1 MITHRPLPVLL
12 RAQLYQHL
20 AAMEK
25 AGIPSERAYALL
37 DLGPAARERI
47 ASFQRLVARRVDPAT
62 AGANSGLFTLFESRI
77 LRAAFAAGSPL
88 PSFSRLAQFYAAKV
102 NQQGVLRSR
111 LVFPVATLALALFI
125 GPIPA
130 LVNGQIT
137 AALYLAQAAAPLA
150 LLAVLAFAWLRLRAW
165 FVSGDAGPGRAL
177 LEQTLVGLPLF
188 GPMHVRRNARDFIE
202 SLGLLLHA
210 GLPLFEALPPALDT
224 VDNSIV
230 RRALASVLP
239 AVKSGRT
246 LAQAI
251 GALDLVDT
259 TELFPFVHTGEQS
272 GTLPEM
278 LQRHASSETEAI
290 NAFQMEIVGWGPR
303 LFYALVALWMVT
315 QLLAF
320 AR

>member
-1 MITHRPLPVLL
+1 MIRHRPLPVAL

-25 AGIPSERAYALL
+25 AGIPAERAYALL
-37 DLGPAARERI
+37 NLGPAASDRI
-47 ASFQRLVARRVDPAT
+47 ASFQRLIARRVDPAT
-62 AGANSGLFTLFESRI
+62 AGANSGLLTLFESRI
-77 LRAAFAAGSPL
+77 LRAAIAAGSPL
-88 PSFSRLAQFYAAKV
+88 PSYQRLSQFYAARV

-125 GPIPA
+125 QPIPA
-130 LVNGQIT
+130 LVNDKIT
-137 AALYLAQAAAPLA
+137 FPGYLAQSAGPLIVMAA
-150 LLAVLAFAWLRLRAW
+150 LAFAWLRLREW
-165 FVSGDAGPGRAL
+165 FVSGEGSPGRAL
-177 LEQTLVGLPLF
+177 LEQTLIGLPVF
-188 GPMHVRRNARDFIE
+188 GPMHVRRNARDFVE

-210 GLPLFEALPPALDT
+210 GLPLFEALPPALET
-224 VDNSIV
+224 VDNSVV
-230 RRALASVLP
+230 RGALSSLLP

-259 TELFPFVHTGEQS
+259 TELFAFVHTGEQS

-278 LQRHASSETEAI
+278 LQRHANTETEAI
-290 NAFQMEIVGWGPR
+290 NAFQMEIVAWGPR
-303 LFYALVALWMVT
+303 LFYALVALWMVR
-315 QLLAF
+315 QLLSF